1 MTRQWRVTVR
11 YHGATTD
18 VRRSPM
24 LRRAVLDLAD
34 MPAFVGMETDGIIYL
49 MAEPVGGLL
58 EQWRKHE
65 KS

>member
-18 VRRSPM
+18 VRRRPM

-34 MPAFVGMETDGIIYL
+34 MPAFVGTQTDGIIYL

-58 EQWRKHE
+58 DQWRK
-65 KS
+65 S